1 MKIKYTV
8 EFELTDT
15 NKRLVDFVEVPI
27 EDIESDGF
35 IREIL
40 FDELNDKHSKEC
52 TCYGECSS
60 YFECDD
66 GVEVENLEIK
76 DRELINL

>member
-1 MKIKYTV
+1 MEIKYTV

-27 EDIESDGF
+27 EDVESDAF

-40 FDELNDKHSKEC
+40 YDKLDEKYRKDC
-52 TCYGECSS
+52 TCYGECLAHC
-60 YFECDD
+60 ECND
-66 GVEVENLEIK
+66 GVEVENIVITNRK
-76 DRELINL
+76 IITI